1 MRITEHSIEDFAIKL
16 LEHLGYEYIYAPNIA
31 PEFPSDGGVAAA
43 GGRGGIFP
51 SSGGVPAAGGRGGI
65 FPSSGGVPAAGGRGG
80 IFPSSGGVPAA
91 GGRGGQD
98 QRTSYEEILL
108 THRLAEAVRR
118 INPTVP
124 PAAQEEAIKEIQRIH
139 SPELLTNNESFHRLL
154 TEGIKVSYQKD
165 GQQRGDLV
173 WLIDFNT
180 PENNDF
186 IVANQFT
193 VVEDGVNK
201 RPDVILFVNGIPLV
215 VIELKN
221 AADENA
227 TIKSAFR
234 QIETY
239 KAVIPSLFT
248 YNAFTIISDGL
259 EARAGTLSSGMS
271 RFMAWKSADGKEEA
285 SHLVSQMET
294 LINGMLNKET
304 LLDLVRHFIVFEKS
318 KKEDSKTG
326 VTTISTVKKLA
337 AYHQYYA
344 VNRAVESAMR
354 ATGYSPSLKGWHQ
367 PAADDG
373 VVNSPSL
380 KGWHQPAADD
390 GVVNSPSLKGWH
402 QPAADDGV
410 VNSPSLKGWHQPAAD
425 DGVVNSP
432 SLKGWHQPAA
442 DDGVVNSPS
451 LKGWHQPAADDGV
464 VNSPS
469 LKGWHQPAADDG
481 VVNSPSLKGWHQPAA
496 DDGVVNSP
504 SLKGWHQPAADDGVV
519 NSPSL
524 KGWHRP
530 EGDDGVVKR
539 TSKNYFS
546 LPYNPKLKDRA
557 RELRKAGNL
566 PEVLFWNEVKNK
578 QFKGYDFDR
587 QKIIGNYI
595 VDFYCS
601 NCQVVI
607 EIDGSSHDDKVEYD
621 AERDAFLESL
631 GLTVIHIPVNDI
643 MKQISSVMNMLHEHP
658 ALAGTK
664 ESPHPPAVGT
674 PPEEGDFVQE
684 SPESYGVAGVKSQPK
699 GDRKG
704 GVVWH
709 TQGSGKS
716 LSMVFFTGKIV
727 LALNNPTVV
736 VITDRNDLDDQL
748 FDTFASSTQLLRQE
762 PKQIENRNDLKEK
775 LKVASGGVIFTTIQ
789 KFSPEEGNVYETL
802 SERENI
808 VVIADEAHRTQYGF
822 KAKTVDE
829 KDEQGNVIGKK
840 TVYGFAKYMRDALPN
855 ATYIGFTGTPIEST
869 DVNTPAVFGNYIDV
883 YDIAQAVEDGA
894 TVRIYYESR
903 LAKVNLS
910 EEGKKL
916 VEELDDEL
924 DGEELTETQKAKA
937 KWTQLEA
944 LIGSE
949 NRIKNVAN
957 DIIQHFG
964 QRQEVFEGKGMIV
977 AMSRRIAADL
987 YGEIIKLKPEWHSAD
1002 LDKGVI
1008 KVVMTAASSDGEK
1021 IAKHHTTKQQRR
1033 MLADR
1038 MKDPDD
1044 ELKLVIVRDMW
1055 LTGFDAPSMHTL
1067 YIDKPMKGHNLMQ
1080 AIARVNRVY
1089 KDKPGGLV
1097 VDYLGI
1103 ASDLKKALS
1112 FYSDAGGKG
1121 DPTIAQ
1127 AQAVELMLE
1136 KLEVVSQMYSEFPSV
1151 GGVSATGGR
1160 GGFPYEDYFQA
1171 ETGQKLS
1178 MILAAEEHILGLED
1192 GKKRYINE
1200 VTALSKAFAIAVPHE
1215 QAMDVKDEVSF
1226 FQAVKARLAK
1236 FDGTGSSRTDEEIET
1251 TIRQVI
1257 DQALVSEQV
1266 IDVFDAAGIKKP
1278 DISILSEDFLMEL
1291 KGMEHKNVALEVLKK
1306 LLNDEIIARSKKNL
1320 VKGKSLKEMLEN
1332 SIKKYHNRILSAA
1345 EVMDEL
1351 IKLSKEIVNM
1361 DSEAKKLG
1369 LSDFEYAFYT
1379 AVANNDSAKQ
1389 LMQQDKLRELAVILT
1404 ERVKQNA
1411 SIDWTIKESVRA
1423 KLKVIIKRTL
1433 RQYGYPPDMQ
1443 KLATETVLKQAEM
1456 IANELSN

>member
-1 MRITEHSIEDFAIKL
+1 MNRINENIIEDFSVKL
-16 LEHLGYEYIYAPNIA
+16 LQELGYEYLYAPTIA
-31 PEFPSDGGVAAA
+31 PDNEQEISSN
-43 GGRGGIFP
+43 GIERR
-51 SSGGVPAAGGRGGI
+51 S
-65 FPSSGGVPAAGGRGG
+65 
-80 IFPSSGGVPAA
+80 
-91 GGRGGQD
+91 
-98 QRTSYEEILL
+98 SYEDVML
-108 THRLAEAVRR
+108 TGRLAKAVRK
-118 INPTVP
+118 INPSVP
-124 PAAQEEAIKEIQRIH
+124 IEAQNEALKEIQRLN

-165 GQQRGDLV
+165 GNPRGDLI
-173 WLIDFNT
+173 WLIDFAH

-201 RPDVILFVNGIPLV
+201 RPDIILFVNGIPLV

-234 QIETY
+234 QVETY
-239 KAVIPSLFT
+239 KSVIPNLFT

-259 EARAGTLSSGMS
+259 EAKAGTLSSGMS
-271 RFMAWKSADGKEEA
+271 RFMAWKSSDGKEDS
-285 SHLVSQMET
+285 SHLVSQIET
-294 LINGMLNKET
+294 LINGMLNKNT

-318 KKEDSKTG
+318 KKEDARTG
-326 VTTISTVKKLA
+326 ITSITTVKKMA

-344 VNRAVESAMR
+344 VNRAVESAIR
-354 ATGYSPSLKGWHQ
+354 ATGHSVDENILGEDSP
-367 PAADDG
+367 P
-373 VVNSPSL
+373 
-380 KGWHQPAADD
+380 
-390 GVVNSPSLKGWH
+390 
-402 QPAADDGV
+402 
-410 VNSPSLKGWHQPAAD
+410 
-425 DGVVNSP
+425 
-432 SLKGWHQPAA
+432 
-442 DDGVVNSPS
+442 
-451 LKGWHQPAADDGV
+451 
-464 VNSPS
+464 
-469 LKGWHQPAADDG
+469 
-481 VVNSPSLKGWHQPAA
+481 
-496 DDGVVNSP
+496 
-504 SLKGWHQPAADDGVV
+504 
-519 NSPSL
+519 
-524 KGWHRP
+524 
-530 EGDDGVVKR
+530 
-539 TSKNYFS
+539 TFS
-546 LPYNPKLKDRA
+546 LASLDP
-557 RELRKAGNL
+557 
-566 PEVLFWNEVKNK
+566 
-578 QFKGYDFDR
+578 
-587 QKIIGNYI
+587 
-595 VDFYCS
+595 
-601 NCQVVI
+601 
-607 EIDGSSHDDKVEYD
+607 DKYG
-621 AERDAFLESL
+621 L
-631 GLTVIHIPVNDI
+631 G
-643 MKQISSVMNMLHEHP
+643 
-658 ALAGTK
+658 
-664 ESPHPPAVGT
+664 
-674 PPEEGDFVQE
+674 
-684 SPESYGVAGVKSQPK
+684 GVKSQPK

-727 LALNNPTVV
+727 LALDNPTLLI
-736 VITDRNDLDDQL
+736 ITDRNDLDDQL

-762 PKQIENRNDLKEK
+762 PKQVENRADLKNK

-789 KFSPEEGNVYETL
+789 KFQPEEGNVFETL
-802 SERENI
+802 STRENI

-822 KAKTVDE
+822 KAKTIDDKNE
-829 KDEQGNVIGKK
+829 DGEVIGKK
-840 TVYGFAKYMRDALPN
+840 IVYGFAKYMREALPH

-910 EEGKKL
+910 EEGKRL

-924 DGEELTETQKAKA
+924 GGDELTETQKAKG

-957 DIIQHFG
+957 DIIRHFE
-964 QRQEVFEGKGMIV
+964 QRQEVFEGKGMVV

-987 YGEIIKLKPEWHSAD
+987 YAEIVRLKPEWHSDD

-1008 KVVMTAASSDGEK
+1008 KVVMTSVSSDGPK

-1033 MLADR
+1033 ILADR
-1038 MKDPDD
+1038 MKDPED

-1103 ASDLKKALS
+1103 ASDLKEALS

-1127 AQAVELMLE
+1127 DQAVALMLE
-1136 KLEVVSQMYSEFPSV
+1136 KLEIVAQMFE
-1151 GGVSATGGR
+1151 
-1160 GGFPYEDYFQA
+1160 GFPYEEFFEA
-1171 ETGQKLS
+1171 ATSQKLS
-1178 MILAAEEHILGLED
+1178 MILSAEEHILGLED
-1192 GKKRYINE
+1192 GKKRFINE
-1200 VTALSKAFAIAVPHE
+1200 VTALSKAFAIAIPHE

-1226 FQAVKARLAK
+1226 FQAVKARLSK
-1236 FDGTGSSRTDEEIET
+1236 FDSTGSGRTDEDIET

-1278 DISILSEDFLMEL
+1278 DISILSEEFLLEL
-1291 KGMEHKNVALEVLKK
+1291 KGMEHKNIALEVLKK
-1306 LLNDEIIARSKKNL
+1306 LLNDEIQARSKKNL
-1320 VKGKSLKEMLEN
+1320 VKSKSLKEMLEQ
-1332 SIKKYHNRILSAA
+1332 SIQKYHNKILTAA

-1351 IKLSKEIVNM
+1351 IKLSKEIVNL

-1369 LSDFEYAFYT
+1369 LTDFEYAFYS
-1379 AVANNDSAKQ
+1379 AVADNDSAKQ
-1389 LMQQDKLRELAVILT
+1389 LMQKDTLRELAVILT
-1404 ERVKQNA
+1404 QRVQSNA

-1433 RQYGYPPDMQ
+1433 RQFGYPPDMQ

-1456 IANELSN
+1456 IAKELTGG

>member
-354 ATGYSPSLKGWHQ
+354 ATGY
-367 PAADDG
+367 
-373 VVNSPSL
+373 SPSL